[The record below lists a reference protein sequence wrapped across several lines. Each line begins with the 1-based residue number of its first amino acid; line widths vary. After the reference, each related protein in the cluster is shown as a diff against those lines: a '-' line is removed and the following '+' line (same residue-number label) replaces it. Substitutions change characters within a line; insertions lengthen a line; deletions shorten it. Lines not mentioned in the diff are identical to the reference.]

1 MRAFRCVCICNNH
14 VHART
19 TETYGLTLKVL
30 AHFKCAHYK
39 WQTRDAHVF
48 RVNMCRNS
56 KNRIKISSIFMHF
69 ALFNHGCVIGVI
81 KKLILFFVL
90 LYLLFFWLRIIF
102 VLEPNTYNE
111 VLILFVWFYEYTIM
125 YICMSIICCRSN
137 VNMWVDCFFFS
148 IHVY

>member
-39 WQTRDAHVF
+39 WRTRDAHVF

-56 KNRIKISSIFMHF
+56 KNRIKISSIFMYF
-69 ALFNHGCVIGVI
+69 ALFNRGCAIRVI
-81 KKLILFFVL
+81 KKLILFLVL

-102 VLEPNTYNE
+102 VLEPNTYTE

-137 VNMWVDCFFFS
+137 VNMNNLVELK
-148 IHVY
+148 